1 MDIPALSIAMSQSRL
16 SQAVS
21 VSVMKM
27 AKDQASQD
35 GQSLVKMLDSSAA
48 QPNLGSRIDIRV

>member
-1 MDIPALSIAMSQSRL
+1 MDIAALSMAMSQSRL
-16 SQAVS
+16 AQNVS
-21 VSVMKM
+21 IQVLKI

-48 QPNLGSRIDIRV
+48 PHLGNRLDIRI